1 MPVALALLASLIW
14 GSADFVGANA
24 SRELAPSTVMLWS
37 TVIALPVL
45 AIVAV
50 LSGDLVIDG
59 ATAGW
64 GLFAGITGALGLTAL
79 YQGLSTGV
87 MGVVAPISSTSVL
100 IPVLVGVATGD
111 DLSVLQSAGIAVAVV
126 GIVLA
131 GGPHL
136 REFRTG
142 GHLPVLWALAAAVF
156 IGLSLVGLAYGSET
170 SSVST
175 LLCQRAVY
183 VAVLALIVLATRAPR
198 RPDRRHVAPL
208 GAVGA
213 GDITANGLFA
223 VASRSGPLAVISVL
237 ASLYPVATVL
247 LARRLHHERL
257 SREQVVGVLCAFAG
271 VAAVVAG

>member
-1 MPVALALLASLIW
+1 MPVVMALVASLIW
-14 GSADFVGANA
+14 GSADFVGANT
-24 SRELAPSTVMLWS
+24 SKELAPSTVMLWS
-37 TVIALPVL
+37 TLIALPVL
-45 AIVAV
+45 ALVAV
-50 LSGDLVIDG
+50 VSGDLVFDG
-59 ATAGW
+59 ATMGW
-64 GLFAGITGALGLTAL
+64 GLFAGVAGAIGLTAL

-100 IPVLVGVATGD
+100 VPVLVGVATGD
-111 DLSVLQSAGIAVAVV
+111 VLSGVQVAGIVAAIV

-142 GHLPVLWALAAAVF
+142 GHRPILWALMAAVF
-156 IGLSLVGLAYGSET
+156 IGLSLVGLAYGAES

-175 LLCQRAVY
+175 LLCQRLVY
-183 VAVLALIVLATRAPR
+183 VVVLGLIVLATRAPR
-198 RPDRRHVAPL
+198 RPARRHLLPL
-208 GAVGA
+208 GAVGT

-247 LARRLHHERL
+247 LARRLHDERL
-257 SREQVVGVLCAFAG
+257 SREQVTGVVCAFAG
-271 VAAVVAG
+271 VAAVVIG